1 MTDHLEITAA
11 VGGVPCEET
20 VHLDTEDIIAA
31 VRGVLLRT
39 FEEYTYRMES
49 WLSAENIR
57 RLLLSEFLEQREQEE
72 TQLPIGDKGTQSSRN
87 RTARKA
93 RDQTRQPTNEEKLG
107 EEEQAT
113 TKQAT
118 TKQAATK
125 QATTKQA
132 TKNPATVKR
141 QPSDGKDKPPAK
153 PRGRGRPKKAM
164 E

>member
-107 EEEQAT
+107 DEE
-113 TKQAT
+113 
-118 TKQAATK
+118 